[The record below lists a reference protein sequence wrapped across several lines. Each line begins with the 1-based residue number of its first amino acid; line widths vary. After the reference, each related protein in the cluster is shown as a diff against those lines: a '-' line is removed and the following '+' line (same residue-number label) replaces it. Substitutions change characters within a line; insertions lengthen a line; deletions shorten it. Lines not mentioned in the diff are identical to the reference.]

1 MKENKPLTLIEILNF
16 EKELEL
22 LEKKIRLE
30 LTKEELR
37 TKVFETLKI
46 DRTQISHF
54 KNGRRPWSV
63 KRMLAVGRVIVGM

>member
-30 LTKEELR
+30 LTKEEIR
-37 TKVFETLKI
+37 SRVFEMGI

>member
-30 LTKEELR
+30 LTKEEIR
-37 TKVFETLKI
+37 SRVFEMGI
-46 DRTQISHF
+46 DRMQISHF
-54 KNGRRPWSV
+54 AKGRRKWSI
-63 KRMLAVGRVIVGM
+63 KRMLAVGKVIVGM